1 MENLKDIIGFEGL
14 YKISQYGIV
23 YNKKMQ
29 ALKQFKCSSGKT
41 YFQVCLCKNGF
52 VKNFLAHRLVAI
64 HFIPNPQNKKVVN
77 HINGIKTDN
86 RIENLEW
93 CTFAENQI
101 HSIRVLGNPKP
112 PSWEGK
118 FGKDH
123 NRSKGFYE
131 LDLEGNL
138 LNYYASGLEFQRKTG
153 VHSSSSSWAIKYKK
167 PIFNKLYT
175 RTI

>member
-14 YKISQYGIV
+14 YKISQDGIV
-23 YNKKMQ
+23 YNKNMH

-52 VKNFLAHRLVAI
+52 VKQFLVHRLVAI
-64 HFIPNPQNKKVVN
+64 HFIPNPKNKKVVN
-77 HINGIKTDN
+77 HINGIKIDN

-123 NRSKGFYE
+123 NRSKKIYE
-131 LDLEGNL
+131 WDLNGNI
-138 LNYYASGLEFQRKTG
+138 LNTYESGLEFQRITG
-153 VHSSSSSWAIKYKK
+153 VHSSSASWSIKHKK
-167 PIFNKLYT
+167 PIYNKLYT